1 MIVGK
6 CIDDVVWYFFGGC
19 QLGVLVDVGVVS
31 GVVVI
36 IECLVLDFI
45 SVLCPARGLCIL
57 SFVVMSYRFGVIDC
71 IFRYLYHLSFVA
83 FLV

>member
-6 CIDDVVWYFFGGC
+6 CIDDVVWYFFVGC

-45 SVLCPARGLCIL
+45 SVLRPA
-57 SFVVMSYRFGVIDC
+57 
-71 IFRYLYHLSFVA
+71 
-83 FLV
+83 